1 MEEEELDLNLS
12 EIDEQ
17 TLEQAI
23 TKLKMIA
30 ELEKSILGYDKEE
43 AIARTVDKLSSKD
56 DIEQMSLLDEE
67 EIEELILFYIIGT
80 HYNKPIFLD
89 YVRKKLLLRSSLGA
103 WKAKLLAN
111 IATEGRKEEKPFFG
125 SIRRFFSKFSKK
137 KETLETV
144 EIG

>member
-1 MEEEELDLNLS
+1 MEEELDLNLS
-12 EIDEQ
+12 EIDEE

-43 AIARTVDKLSSKD
+43 AIARTVDKLSSKE
-56 DIEQMSLLDEE
+56 DIEQTSLLDDE
-67 EIEELILFYIIGT
+67 EIEETILFYIIGT
-80 HYNKPIFLD
+80 RFNKPIYLD
-89 YVRKKLLLRSSLGA
+89 YIRKKLLLRCSLGA

-111 IATEGRKEEKPFFG
+111 IAAEGRKEEKPFFG
-125 SIRRFFSKFSKK
+125 VIKRFLGRFSRK
-137 KETLETV
+137 KEALETV